1 MRGIDPLM
9 GLALDDF
16 FASRCTIQSR
26 TDARDAAGQSAPA
39 WADLAGHLAIH
50 CQLYS
55 KPAGY
60 ESRQPAQTITVQQWT
75 CALRE
80 AYPTVTT
87 LHRCVVDGT
96 AYDIVGVST
105 DSAGHATYLTLE
117 LVS

>member
-1 MRGIDPLM
+1 MNGIDPLM

-16 FASRCTIQSR
+16 FASRCTIQAR
-26 TDARDAAGQSAPA
+26 TATRDATGQATPA
-39 WADLAGHLAIH
+39 WADLAGHVAIH

-55 KPAGY
+55 KAAAY
-60 ESRQPAQTITVQQWT
+60 EQRQPAQTITVQQWT

-80 AYPTVTT
+80 AYPAITT
-87 LHRCVVDGT
+87 LHRAVVDGT
-96 AYDIVGVST
+96 AYDVVGVST